1 MAKWNTPESF
11 LNATLGGAYDMDRFP
26 KEQPCQCWDYGD
38 YFWINQVGRALI
50 TKPGGNGSARD
61 CWIVSRKINAGND
74 FDLITDKNKLKVG
87 DWCIFNNGYDGHIGI
102 VKAIVKAGVLIK
114 LQGENQGSIRV
125 NVVDRTLNDFL
136 GAFRYKAW
144 NKSNNQSSNQSV
156 KKSNEVIANEVIT
169 GKWGNGSERKQK
181 LEKAGYNYNTIQ
193 GIVNAK
199 LANNK
204 KKSNEEIANEV
215 IRGMWGNGND
225 RKQRLE
231 KAGYSYNT
239 IQGIVNKKLLK

>member
-1 MAKWNTPESF
+1 MARWNTAESF
-11 LNATLGGAYDMDRFP
+11 LIVTLGGAYDMDKFP
-26 KEQPCQCWDYGD
+26 KNQPYQCWDYGD

-87 DWCIFNNGYDGHIGI
+87 DWCIFNNGDDGHIGI
-102 VKAIVKAGVLIK
+102 IKSIVKAGVLVK

-125 NVVDRTLNDFL
+125 NIVDRTLNDFL
-136 GAFRYKAW
+136 GAFRYKGW
-144 NKSNNQSSNQSV
+144 NKSNNQSSNQPV
-156 KKSNEVIANEVIT
+156 KKSNDVIANEVIA
-169 GKWGNGSERKQK
+169 GKWGNGSERKQR
-181 LEKAGYNYNTIQ
+181 LEKAGYNYATIQ

-215 IRGMWGNGND
+215 IRGMWGNGNE

-231 KAGYSYNT
+231 KAGYNYNI
-239 IQGIVNKKLLK
+239 IQGIVNNKLR